1 MGSGAGE
8 AGVGEQDVAIARAR
22 LTNER
27 GLHARPCHAIA
38 TAALASA
45 STLRVRCADR
55 EVDGRSILSLMTLG
69 AACGAELEFRAQ
81 GPDARSLVSELCA
94 LVEQHFAQFD

>member
-1 MGSGAGE
+1 MPSAN
-8 AGVGEQDVAIARAR
+8 ATAR

-38 TAALASA
+38 STALAHGS
-45 STLRVRCADR
+45 SLRVRCAGR

-69 AACGAELEFRAQ
+69 AAHGMLLEFQAD
-81 GPDARSLVSELCA
+81 GADAEKLVQA
-94 LVEQHFAQFD
+94 LVALVAGGFDEVD